1 MKTLLVQSI
10 SVGAVNE
17 HSIQEKKS
25 SKPQPPTALLL
36 AEVDQTLKL
45 FLNYS
50 ENMYGEVQ
58 LLPAL

>member
-1 MKTLLVQSI
+1 METLLECGIPVD
-10 SVGAVNE
+10 AVNE

-25 SKPQPPTALLL
+25 SKPQTPAALLL

-50 ENMYGEVQ
+50 ENMYGKVQ
-58 LLPAL
+58 LPSAL